1 MGPLSRV
8 LSTNMSRND
17 GDSGKPGLSRRQAAK
32 LETQRKL
39 LRAVR
44 EMTAEGAEIS
54 VAAAA
59 RRAGIGVA
67 TAYRYYSDVDALRSD
82 AALELRLNESGPDF
96 LETYRRKVQ
105 RLADPLERLLT
116 AQRQM
121 LEEVAASELD
131 FRMFLAKA
139 QEKRVAAMARG
150 EDVAPS
156 GTRRLAMIEEALA
169 PVREDWDNGALRDLV
184 LALMQVT
191 GPEAWLTLRDDAG
204 LNVKEAT
211 RANEAALRDI
221 YRSHS
226 SRQTANA
233 AA

>member
-1 MGPLSRV
+1 M
-8 LSTNMSRND
+8 TRND
-17 GDSGKPGLSRRQAAK
+17 GESGKPGLSRRQAAK

-82 AALELRLNESGPDF
+82 AALELRLDETGADF
-96 LETYRRKVQ
+96 LETYRKKVQ
-105 RLADPLERLLT
+105 RLSDPLERLLV

-121 LEEVAASELD
+121 LEEVSSNELD
-131 FRMFLAKA
+131 FRMYLAKS
-139 QEKRVAAMARG
+139 QEKRVAAMAKG
-150 EDVAPS
+150 EPLAAQ
-156 GTRRLAMIEEALA
+156 GTRRITMIEEALA
-169 PVREDWDNGALRDLV
+169 PVRDLWSPAAWRDLV
-184 LALMQVT
+184 VALLQVT

-204 LNVKEAT
+204 LTSRDAV

-221 YRSHS
+221 YLSHS
-226 SRQTANA
+226 NRQA
-233 AA
+233 AAA